1 MSDRQYPG
9 FPIVRLGELR
19 VDYPSLGIVREQK
32 SNGHARMLVVSL
44 PDTEGRVVGGK
55 YKVLIDVND
64 LDQVP
69 LSYLLNNDD
78 VRGNRFVMEGGR
90 SRARYDRSSAT
101 LPGTNKKAWWIC
113 HGNFDSVYSVLD
125 PDPVVRLGAYLN
137 HIISLLNW
145 K

>member
-1 MSDRQYPG
+1 MSEGQYPG
-9 FPIVRLGELR
+9 FPIDRLGELR

-55 YKVLIDVND
+55 YNVLIDIND
-64 LDQVP
+64 LGQVP
-69 LSYLLNNDD
+69 VSYLLNKND
-78 VRGNRFVMEGGR
+78 VQRSRFVMEGGH
-90 SRARYDRSSAT
+90 SRASYDQSQAT
-101 LPGTNKKAWWIC
+101 IPGTNKKAWWIC
-113 HGNFDSVYSVLD
+113 HGNFGSVYSVLE

>member
-1 MSDRQYPG
+1 MSDGQYPG
-9 FPIVRLGELR
+9 FPIDRIGELR
-19 VDYPSLGIVREQK
+19 VDYPSLGIVREQR

-44 PDTEGRVVGGK
+44 PDTQKRVTCGK

-69 LSYLLNNDD
+69 VSYLLNKND
-78 VRGNRFVMEGGR
+78 VQSNRFVMEGGH
-90 SRARYDRSSAT
+90 SRASYDQSQAT
-101 LPGTNKKAWWIC
+101 IPGTNKKAWWIC
-113 HGNFDSVYSVLD
+113 HGNFGSVYSVLE